1 MSITKQKMGRRRLP
15 DRIHRLHS
23 VGELD
28 DRQCRNDLRAERPVP
43 DPGGFWTRGPQRR
56 ADDRPCAGAAGSGAA
71 ASWQALGAGAIFAGA
86 ALSAQIAPAELVLAS
101 TAAFL
106 LSELADFAVYT
117 PLQAKRLI
125 LAVVASSAVGLVI
138 DSVVFLY
145 LAFGSLDFLAGQVVG
160 KALMVALAVPF
171 IWWLRERDKKLGMAL
186 PKRRCASNLGRHSP
200 SGR

>member
-1 MSITKQKMGRRRLP
+1 MSITKQKWEGAACLIGFIACIPLANWMIGNVGTVCVPNGPCLIPVGFGLEAPSGVLMIGLALVLRDLVQRRLGK
-15 DRIHRLHS
+15 L
-23 VGELD
+23 
-28 DRQCRNDLRAERPVP
+28 
-43 DPGGFWTRGPQRR
+43 W
-56 ADDRPCAGAAGSGAA
+56 
-71 ASWQALGAGAIFAGA
+71 ALGAIFAGA

-171 IWWLRERDKKLGMAL
+171 IWWLRERDKKLGMA
-186 PKRRCASNLGRHSP
+186 PA
-200 SGR
+200 